1 IEERVAVCERFCRE
15 LEKKSEQIA
24 REVTL
29 QMGKPLAQARGEV
42 NTALARARHMMSIAP
57 EALRDE
63 PLPPAPRLTRFIR
76 HEPVGVVLDIAAWN
90 YPLLIA
96 VNVVVPAV
104 LAGNAVLIKHAART
118 PLCGEAFA
126 RNFARAG
133 APEGLVTAVH

>member
-1 IEERVAVCERFCRE
+1 
-15 LEKKSEQIA
+15 
-24 REVTL
+24 
-29 QMGKPLAQARGEV
+29 M
-42 NTALARARHMMSIAP
+42 
-57 EALRDE
+57 
-63 PLPPAPRLTRFIR
+63 PRLTRFIR

-133 APEGLVTAVH
+133 APEGLVQAVHASHEVCARVIAGRATISSLATAGAAQPQHGGGSAR